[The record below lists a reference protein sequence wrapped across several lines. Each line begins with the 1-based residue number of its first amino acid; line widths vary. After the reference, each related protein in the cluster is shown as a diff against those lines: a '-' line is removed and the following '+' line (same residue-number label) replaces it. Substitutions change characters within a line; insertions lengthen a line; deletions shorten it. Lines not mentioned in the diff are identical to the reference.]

1 LQFLIKKDTFVVIF
15 FLQFLVIKT
24 LDPDPEPDP
33 DSLEMLDPDPDP
45 QPLKE
50 LGHTLLPVSGFQLV
64 QRSASSWQMTAKL
77 SSNLGLKAGIP
88 GE

>member
-1 LQFLIKKDTFVVIF
+1 LIKKDTFVVIF

-33 DSLEMLDPDPDP
+33 DSLEMLDPDP

-50 LGHTLLPVSGFQLV
+50 LVHTLPVSGFQLV